1 MRLYFLDEFCE
12 SFFNGCGRSIE
23 SESMRKLRFVVFLF
37 KSPRH
42 ELDIFLWNDR
52 VFVRVGMHSLGD
64 GLRSGLQQDQHS
76 MRSILQDSVFQALG
90 MGANSNVSLAHTA
103 IAIP

>member
-12 SFFNGCGRSIE
+12 SFLNGCCRGIE

-37 KSPRH
+37 KSSRH

-52 VFVRVGMHSLGD
+52 VFVRVGTHSLGD
-64 GLRSGLQQDQHS
+64 GLRGGLQQDQNS
-76 MRSILQDSVFQALG
+76 MGSILQDSVFQALG
-90 MGANSNVSLAHTA
+90 MGDNSNVGLAHAA
-103 IAIP
+103 IA